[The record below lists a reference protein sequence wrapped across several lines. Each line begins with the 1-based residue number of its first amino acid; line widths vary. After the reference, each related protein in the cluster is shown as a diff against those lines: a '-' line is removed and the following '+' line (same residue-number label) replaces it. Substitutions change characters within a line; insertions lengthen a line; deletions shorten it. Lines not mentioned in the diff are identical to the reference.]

1 MEANVVNTF
10 VGASAVIVGG
20 VLGWFTARTLRS
32 RDERRQTYVRWLTFG
47 YQIPYRAMEVA
58 RAEGV
63 DATVAE
69 TLRSELAE
77 LRALVLIDA
86 SEETRR
92 ILREDWDDTLDD
104 FAARQAELR
113 KREGASA
120 LKMLEQAHEETIL
133 PVLDKLAARVRR
145 ELHGRLRLHR

>member
-1 MEANVVNTF
+1 MDANVVSVGIGASGVF
-10 VGASAVIVGG
+10 VGGII
-20 VLGWFTARTLRS
+20 GWFTARTLRS

-58 RAEGV
+58 RAHGV
-63 DATVAE
+63 DVTVAE
-69 TLRSELAE
+69 ALRSELAE

-92 ILREDWDDTLDD
+92 ILRKEWDDALED
-104 FAARQAELR
+104 FAHRQEELR
-113 KREGASA
+113 NRKGASA

-133 PVLDKLAARVRR
+133 PVLDKLAAHVRR
-145 ELHGRLRLHR
+145 ELHGRLRSHR